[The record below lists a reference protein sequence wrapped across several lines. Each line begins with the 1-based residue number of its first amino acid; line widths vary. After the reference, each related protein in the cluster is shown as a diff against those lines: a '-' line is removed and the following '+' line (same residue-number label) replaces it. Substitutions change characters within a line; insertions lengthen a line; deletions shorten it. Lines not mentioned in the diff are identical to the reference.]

1 MKRRILS
8 EEVYEC
14 LMKMILSME
23 LKPSEK
29 IPEEKIAKQFGCSRA
44 PIREAMKRLAHEGI
58 ITIYPN
64 RYAEIANYSSD
75 LIEHI
80 GIVRVFHDIM
90 AVKLA
95 LLHGSK
101 MNFLEMKNLADECHE
116 ATKNNNYEQRI
127 NKDCEFHM
135 ELIKIG
141 RNQQLLKFENELF
154 TRIKFIQAIQYVDLI
169 SPQEQLKEHYDIVEL
184 LIERDEKQVLELVVK
199 HGSRFH
205 GLSEKYP
212 LSFFLEVSNLHSSL

>member
-1 MKRRILS
+1 MGRHIIS
-8 EEVYEC
+8 EQVYEY

-23 LKPSEK
+23 LKPLEK

-64 RYAEIANYSSD
+64 RYAEIASYSD
-75 LIEHI
+75 ELIEQI
-80 GIVRVFHDIM
+80 GVVRVFHDIM

-95 LLHGSK
+95 LLYGSK
-101 MNFLEMKNLADECHE
+101 MNFLKMKTLADECFE
-116 ATKNNNYEQRI
+116 AAEVENFELRI
-127 NKDCEFHM
+127 KKDCEFHM

-154 TRIKFIQAIQYVDLI
+154 TRIKFIQATQYTDLI
-169 SPQEQLKEHYDIVEL
+169 SPQDQLREHHEIVDL
-184 LIERDEKQVLELVVK
+184 LINREEKKVLELIVK
-199 HGSRFH
+199 HDSLFH
-205 GLSEKYP
+205 GISEKYP
-212 LSFFLEVSNLHSSL
+212 FNFFMEND